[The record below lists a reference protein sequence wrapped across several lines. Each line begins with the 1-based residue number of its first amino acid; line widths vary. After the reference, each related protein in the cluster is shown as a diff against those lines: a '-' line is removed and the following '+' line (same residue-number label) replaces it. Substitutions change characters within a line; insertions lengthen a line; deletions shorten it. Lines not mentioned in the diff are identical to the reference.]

1 MTSISIIGTGNM
13 GQAIAAVAHRGGHDV
28 QSIGHND
35 GGVTVTGD
43 IVVLAVPHTAVEEIL
58 AQRGESFAGKIVV
71 DLTNPV
77 DFATM
82 DSLTVAPDSSKAA
95 EIAAAL
101 PSSSVLKAFNTNFAS
116 TLAQGTVGPL
126 PTTVL
131 IAGDDEQAKA
141 TLAEVLTSGGLKAI
155 DAGALKRARE
165 LEALGFLQ
173 ISLAARE
180 KLAWT
185 DGFGVIA

>member
-13 GQAIAAVAHRGGHDV
+13 GQAIAAVATRGGHDV
-28 QSIGHND
+28 QSIGHKD
-35 GGVTVTGD
+35 SDVAVTGD
-43 IVVLAVPHTAVEEIL
+43 IVALAVPHTAVEEIL
-58 AQRGESFAGKIVV
+58 AQRAESFAGKIIV

-77 DFATM
+77 DFSTM
-82 DSLTVAPDSSKAA
+82 DSLAVAPDSSKAA
-95 EIAAAL
+95 EIAEAL

-180 KLAWT
+180 KLSWT

>member
-1 MTSISIIGTGNM
+1 
-13 GQAIAAVAHRGGHDV
+13 
-28 QSIGHND
+28 
-35 GGVTVTGD
+35 
-43 IVVLAVPHTAVEEIL
+43 
-58 AQRGESFAGKIVV
+58 
-71 DLTNPV
+71 
-77 DFATM
+77 M

>member
-13 GQAIAAVAHRGGHDV
+13 GQAIAAVATRGGHDV

-35 GGVTVTGD
+35 SDVAVTGD
-43 IVVLAVPHTAVEEIL
+43 IVALAVPHTAVEEIL
-58 AQRGESFAGKIVV
+58 AQRAESFAGKIIV

-77 DFATM
+77 DFSTM
-82 DSLTVAPDSSKAA
+82 DSLAVAPDSSKAA
-95 EIAAAL
+95 EIAEAL

-180 KLAWT
+180 KLSWT